1 VAGVDYSLLDVP
13 RGQPVDDPV
22 AFLRSAVA
30 WHFGEDTGCAF
41 WLRAAKNL
49 DFDPLTDIHTFDD
62 LRRFPNLLGELR
74 DAPVEDLIPRG
85 YGTPVPIPLI
95 FESGGTTGSPKR
107 TAQLP
112 DWVEQVTRWQ
122 VEDFAMGGFVRGSG
136 LVCLMPSGPHGV
148 GYFSREVSRRLGSAF
163 HGVDLDPRWVK
174 KLTAR
179 GAAAEVSRYVDHVLE
194 QAQFILQ
201 TQNVANLH
209 TSPPLFD
216 AIARDDR
223 LVDLVNQRIRYVLLS
238 GAHIDVDTLELLRDI
253 FGQTTITVAFGST
266 MILSQ
271 LMTRATQD
279 GEFVF
284 HPRSPYVVFWVVD
297 PDTGERVAHGE
308 RGQVVMNHISKG
320 MFIPNN
326 LERDSAIR
334 VPGLPGQLGD
344 SVGEVAPVATFDGE
358 AVIEGVY

>member
-1 VAGVDYSLLDVP
+1 VAGIDFSLLDVP
-13 RGQPVDDPV
+13 RERPVEDPV
-22 AFLRSAVA
+22 AFLRAAIA
-30 WHFGEDTGCAF
+30 WHFGEDTGSNF
-41 WLRAAKNL
+41 WLRVAANL
-49 DFDPLTDIHTFDD
+49 DFDPLTDIETFDD
-62 LRRFPNLLGELR
+62 LRRFPNLLSELR
-74 DAPVEDLIPRG
+74 NAPVDDLIPRG
-85 YGTPVPIPLI
+85 CGSPAPIPLV
-95 FESGGTTGSPKR
+95 FESGGTTGAPKR

-122 VEDFAMGGFVRGSG
+122 VEDFAAGGFVRGSG

-163 HGVDLDPRWVK
+163 HGLDLDPRWVK

-179 GAAAEVSRYVDHVLE
+179 GAAAEVSRYVDHILE

-201 TQNVANLH
+201 TQHVANLH

-223 LVDLVNQRIRYVLLS
+223 LVDLVNRSVRYVLLS
-238 GAHIDVDTLELLRDI
+238 GAHVDIDTLELLREI
-253 FGQTTITVAFGST
+253 FPQTAITMAFGST

-271 LMTRATQD
+271 AMTRETSE

-284 HPRSPYVVFWVVD
+284 HPRAPYVVFWVVD
-297 PDTGERVAHGE
+297 PDTGEQVARGQ
-308 RGQVVMNHISKG
+308 RGQVVMNHISRG

-334 VPGLPGQLGD
+334 MPGLPGQIGD
-344 SVGEVAPVATFDGE
+344 SVSQVAPVATFEGE